1 MARKSKLSDDPSIA
15 LRQLSQEMAKRSIV
29 VTALARWQH
38 QIMEFIHEEYIAPL
52 RAENAELRA
61 KIQELQDN
69 GGH

>member
-1 MARKSKLSDDPSIA
+1 M
-15 LRQLSQEMAKRSIV
+15 RQMSTDLAKGSFV

-61 KIQELQDN
+61 KIQELQAHAD
-69 GGH
+69 